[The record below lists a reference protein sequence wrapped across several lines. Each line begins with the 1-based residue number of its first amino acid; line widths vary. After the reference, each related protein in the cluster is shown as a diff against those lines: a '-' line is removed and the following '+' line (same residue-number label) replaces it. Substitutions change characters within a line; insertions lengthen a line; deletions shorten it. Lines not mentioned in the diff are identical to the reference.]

1 MSAPLESRLLVPDSV
16 PGALTPALLRWLLA
30 AGADELT
37 VTVLAFAGE
46 RAEVADGFEDALEPY
61 ALPLARRRVL
71 VDADGPG
78 STREVRRWR
87 LSAASLE
94 AFLPFVSRG
103 LFHCAPGPAGWLEDL
118 AINRDGELMLG
129 VLSSQQEGT
138 LRLSADEHAAV
149 ARLGVRS
156 TAADEWVGY

>member
-1 MSAPLESRLLVPDSV
+1 MTATLHSRHILPDGIPAAV
-16 PGALTPALLRWLLA
+16 TPALLRWLLA

-37 VTVLAFAGE
+37 VTVMALQGE
-46 RAEVADGFEDALEPY
+46 PAAVADAFEDALEPF
-61 ALPLARRRVL
+61 ALPLARRRVM
-71 VDADGPG
+71 VDADGAG

-94 AFLPFVSRG
+94 ALLPFVSRG

-118 AINRDGELMLG
+118 AFYRDGELMLG
-129 VLSSQQEGT
+129 VLSHQQEGT
-138 LRLSADEHAAV
+138 LRLSAAEHDAV

-156 TAADEWVGY
+156 TASGEWVGY